1 MAKRVT
7 DKDIKEMFEA
17 YAVCGTYSGVAA
29 ATGWS
34 VSTVRKYLQMDYSPE
49 SITPEQIKAEAQKIE
64 LPSIEDIVRSL
75 TGKQKLSVLSPE
87 EKKEVR
93 EIQKG
98 MII

>member
-1 MAKRVT
+1 MARRVT
-7 DKDIKEMFEA
+7 DKDIREMFEA
-17 YAVCGTYSGVAA
+17 YALCGTYSGVAA

-34 VSTVRKYLQMDYSPE
+34 ASTVRKYLSMEKPSGEVVTAP
-49 SITPEQIKAEAQKIE
+49 SNTNIKIE
-64 LPSIEDIVRSL
+64 IPSIEDIVRSL

-87 EKKEVR
+87 EKKGVR

>member
-1 MAKRVT
+1 MARRVT

-17 YAVCGTYSGVAA
+17 YALCGSYNGVAA

-34 VSTVRKYLQMDYSPE
+34 VSTVRKYLNMDYGAGALSDDQVSAAKE
-49 SITPEQIKAEAQKIE
+49 IQ
-64 LPSIEDIVRSL
+64 LPSIEDIVRGM
-75 TGKQKLSVLSPE
+75 TGKQKLSTLSPQ
-87 EKKEVR
+87 EKKEVK

>member
-1 MAKRVT
+1 MARRVT

-17 YAVCGTYSGVAA
+17 YALCGSYSGVAA

-34 VSTVRKYLQMDYSPE
+34 VSTVRKYLNMDYSAGALSNDQVSAAKE
-49 SITPEQIKAEAQKIE
+49 IQ
-64 LPSIEDIVRSL
+64 LPSIEDIVRGI
-75 TGKQKLSVLSPE
+75 TGKQKLSTLSPQ
-87 EKKEVR
+87 EKKEVK